1 MLEKDLAFQILSLVK
16 HCLKLKESN
25 WINEREI
32 KLKTHE
38 KKFVGL
44 RAKFYSYFIHDGR

>member
-25 WINEREI
+25 WIMKE
-32 KLKTHE
+32 KL
-38 KKFVGL
+38 
-44 RAKFYSYFIHDGR
+44 S